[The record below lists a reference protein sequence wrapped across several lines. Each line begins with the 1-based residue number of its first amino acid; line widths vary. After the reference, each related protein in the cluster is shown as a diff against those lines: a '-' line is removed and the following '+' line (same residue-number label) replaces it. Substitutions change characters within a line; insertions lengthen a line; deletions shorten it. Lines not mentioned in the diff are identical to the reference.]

1 MQRFQIQL
9 KSLVVTVM
17 KSNRQKHKYTVCGQH
32 VVCLVSFGP
41 LMGGRD
47 PLV

>member
-9 KSLVVTVM
+9 KSLVTVM
-17 KSNRQKHKYTVCGQH
+17 NSSRQKHKYTMCGQH

-47 PLV
+47 PLI